1 MENKQK
7 SKMILLI
14 PLRVIYDKR
23 ILKSDLSRGTTGLN
37 QLKVVVSYATFL
49 WLVSPEKK
57 NLTHQLIPSRDIAE

>member
-7 SKMILLI
+7 GKMILLI

-49 WLVSPEKK
+49 
-57 NLTHQLIPSRDIAE
+57 